1 VSGLY
6 TCLPPRYFGGT
17 ADSGASGWTG
27 GHAEDDGERSAI
39 AAQDGKRSKNA
50 ARACVAA
57 WKEHRVEHSDWGRG
71 FAGRGPTPEV
81 GTVGLPEL
89 TGVVAVE
96 ERREER
102 AVLTTKRV
110 MCICGAHLAYRLR
123 IRKASRVGRAHQVEA
138 RLSVTARTCVYS

>member
-27 GHAEDDGERSAI
+27 RHAEDDGERSAI

-96 ERREER
+96 ERREESSANHQAR
-102 AVLTTKRV
+102 DVHLRCTFSLSFEDPKSV
-110 MCICGAHLAYRLR
+110 PCGAG
-123 IRKASRVGRAHQVEA
+123 SSSGG
-138 RLSVTARTCVYS
+138 TA